1 MTQESRRTANRKIR
15 LSSRGKDTPTSA
27 MKTMMGSSYFENGI
41 PAEYLQDIIQINKD
55 AATTLLKR
63 KKFVVAIT
71 PEFFD
76 WLL

>member
-1 MTQESRRTANRKIR
+1 
-15 LSSRGKDTPTSA
+15 

-55 AATTLLKR
+55 AATTLLNG